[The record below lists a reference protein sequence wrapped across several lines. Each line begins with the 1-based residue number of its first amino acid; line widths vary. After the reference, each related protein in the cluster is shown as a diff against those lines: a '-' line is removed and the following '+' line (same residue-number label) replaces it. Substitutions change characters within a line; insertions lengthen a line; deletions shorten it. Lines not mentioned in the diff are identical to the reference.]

1 MSVAG
6 SLLLL
11 LLAEIAAPT
20 GNPQAKS
27 KAQSLL
33 KQGTA
38 LYTRGDFA
46 AALERFEAAYRIY
59 PSAKLQFNIGQADRE
74 LGRPLEAFQAFE
86 KFLASSP
93 DAAPEILAE
102 ARQSDTELRAK
113 LGQVKIVSASAGVE
127 VTLDGKSI
135 GTTPIAAPLWTMPG
149 PHEVALQ
156 RPGARPVS
164 VDVLAG
170 SEALA
175 SLDLPEPVAP
185 SAAAVAIAVPVD
197 TTRATPAPPPG
208 WWARQRWYAW
218 TAAGATV
225 AFGAAAIG
233 VGLSANHLYN
243 QDLSSCA
250 STGCSDAQKNTLKS
264 RALLANVLWALTGV
278 SAVATGIAVYVDGK
292 DASVSLAWKF

>member
-1 MSVAG
+1 MNAAV

-11 LLAEIAAPT
+11 LFAEVAAPT

-38 LYTRGDFA
+38 LYTHGDFA

-127 VTLDGKSI
+127 VTLDGNSV
-135 GTTPIAAPLWTMPG
+135 GTTPIAAPIWTVPG

-170 SEALA
+170 NEVVA
-175 SLDLPEPVAP
+175 SLDLPAPVSP
-185 SAAAVAIAVPVD
+185 SPAATPMAVAVETA
-197 TTRATPAPPPG
+197 RATPVSPPG

-225 AFGAAAIG
+225 AFGASAIV
-233 VGLSANHLYN
+233 VGLSANRLYN
-243 QDLSSCA
+243 QDLTSCG
-250 STGCSDAQKNTLKS
+250 STGCSDDQKNTLKS
-264 RALLANVLWALTGV
+264 RALLANVFWALTGV

>member
-1 MSVAG
+1 MSAAV

-11 LLAEIAAPT
+11 LFAEVAAPT

-38 LYTRGDFA
+38 LYTHGDFA
-46 AALERFEAAYRIY
+46 AALEKFEAAYRIY

-113 LGQVKIVSASAGVE
+113 LGQVKIVSASVGVE
-127 VTLDGKSI
+127 VTLDGKSV
-135 GTTPIAAPLWTMPG
+135 GTTPIAEPIWTVPG

-164 VDVLAG
+164 VDVSAG
-170 SEALA
+170 SEAVA
-175 SLDLPEPVAP
+175 SLDP
-185 SAAAVAIAVPVD
+185 
-197 TTRATPAPPPG
+197 
-208 WWARQRWYAW
+208 
-218 TAAGATV
+218 
-225 AFGAAAIG
+225 
-233 VGLSANHLYN
+233 
-243 QDLSSCA
+243 
-250 STGCSDAQKNTLKS
+250 S
-264 RALLANVLWALTGV
+264 RARVAKRGGDPDRRRGRHGARHAGEPARMVGPPALVCLDGRRRDGRLRGQRDRRWV
-278 SAVATGIAVYVDGK
+278 SRRT
-292 DASVSLAWKF
+292 VSTIRT